1 MLKENFNDLIAFLM
15 VARERSFTKAAAQL
29 GVSQSA
35 LSHAIRGLEERLALR
50 LLTRTTRSVA
60 PTEAGERLLNSI
72 GPRLAEIESELNALG
87 EMRDRP
93 AGNIRI
99 TAGEHAVDAVLWPVL
114 RTFLVD
120 YPDINVE
127 ITVDNS
133 LTDIVAGRFDAGIR
147 LGEQVAKD
155 MVAVRIGPAMRMV
168 PVASPDYFARYG
180 LPATP
185 QALQN
190 HRCINMRLPTL
201 GGLYAWE
208 FARDGRE
215 IKVRVEGQ
223 LTFNSL
229 RQRIDAAQLGLG
241 IAFVPEDTVA
251 EPLAERYAPD
261 SHWLPEQPAA
271 AARVQAWL
279 SKAAGEVRYGP
290 ASCRLIAQFAVPEDY
305 QAARAVS
312 DRFLPQ
318 MEQHLS
324 ERDYL
329 ATEQPT
335 IADLACHSYV
345 AVAAE
350 GGISLAPYPAIR
362 RWAARIVALP
372 GFFAM
377 PALPE
382 PAAS

>member
-1 MLKENFNDLIAFLM
+1 MLKENVNDLIAFLM

-72 GPRLAEIESELNALG
+72 GPRFAEIENALNALG

-114 RTFLVD
+114 RTFLID

-133 LTDIVAGRFDAGIR
+133 LADIVVGRFDAGIR

-155 MVAVRIGPAMRMV
+155 MIAVRIGPDMRMV
-168 PVASPDYFARYG
+168 AVASPAYFARHG

-241 IAFVPEDTVA
+241 IAFVPEDSVA
-251 EPLAERYAPD
+251 EPLAD
-261 SHWLPEQPAA
+261 
-271 AARVQAWL
+271 
-279 SKAAGEVRYGP
+279 G
-290 ASCRLIAQFAVPEDY
+290 RLQMTLDDWCPPFPGYYLYYPSRRQHTTAFALLIE
-305 QAARAVS
+305 A
-312 DRFLPQ
+312 L
-318 MEQHLS
+318 
-324 ERDYL
+324 
-329 ATEQPT
+329 
-335 IADLACHSYV
+335 
-345 AVAAE
+345 
-350 GGISLAPYPAIR
+350 R
-362 RWAARIVALP
+362 RGA
-372 GFFAM
+372 
-377 PALPE
+377 
-382 PAAS
+382 